1 MYETS
6 LLYDEKRT
14 TEKQCE
20 RGCVSFDNCMLDLQI
35 NVRNILLPKVAL
47 LVLIK
52 FVIKTDNLI
61 ITLQN
66 NECTLL
72 NSKLIIEFITNM
84 MPFISNVS
92 KIQLALLRS

>member
-14 TEKQCE
+14 TEKQNVK
-20 RGCVSFDNCMLDLQI
+20 GCVSFDNCMLDLQI

-52 FVIKTDNLI
+52 FVI
-61 ITLQN
+61 
-66 NECTLL
+66 
-72 NSKLIIEFITNM
+72 
-84 MPFISNVS
+84 
-92 KIQLALLRS
+92 